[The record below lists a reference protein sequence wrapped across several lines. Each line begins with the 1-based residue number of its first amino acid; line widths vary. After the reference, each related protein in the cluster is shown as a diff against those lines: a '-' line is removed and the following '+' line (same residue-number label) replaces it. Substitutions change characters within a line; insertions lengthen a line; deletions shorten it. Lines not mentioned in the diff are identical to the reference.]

1 MRKHSHNLLFP
12 IFLIT
17 HAQPQLVNSVLQK
30 MGREDIM
37 ETAVLGSWEFN
48 YWNFIRKLSEEPDFT
63 RGSVSTYDLG
73 GALAPVTG
81 SRTGR
86 DVSHHT
92 PQAAP
97 AFNPAYLGG
106 GGKGAKVDD
115 SSTAAG
121 WRKADW
127 LRGRWALEPPRH
139 TGSPRGC
146 LLCIKD
152 QSKVGWLKVC
162 WVSILFTIETTAVL
176 QRMD

>member
-73 GALAPVTG
+73 GASAPVMG
-81 SRTGR
+81 SRAGR
-86 DVSHHT
+86 DVPHHT
-92 PQAAP
+92 PQAAT
-97 AFNPAYLGG
+97 AFNPRALHSLGAG
-106 GGKGAKVDD
+106 VREQRLM
-115 SSTAAG
+115 AAPHLL
-121 WRKADW
+121 ADE
-127 LRGRWALEPPRH
+127 RQSDCREPPRH

-152 QSKVGWLKVC
+152 QSKVGWLKVG